1 MSQDTINSLLSTY
14 VHVDKELSDLS
25 FSRVE
30 CPRCGAIWMN
40 GQHYWHTGQKGDEE
54 TLSNLVCGL
63 RDFHDCLNPKHK
75 KGHIYGEKDTWE
87 KRAGKIRKISQELDD
102 AEGTDYTI

>member
-40 GQHYWHTGQKGDEE
+40 GHHCWNTGQKGDEE
-54 TLSNLVCGL
+54 TLSNLVCGIKDD
-63 RDFHDCLNPKHK
+63 RRCINPKHK
-75 KGHIYGEKDTWE
+75 TGHIYGEKDTWQ
-87 KRAGKIRKISQELDD
+87 KRASFIDQWSKKENAKRK
-102 AEGTDYTI
+102 TD